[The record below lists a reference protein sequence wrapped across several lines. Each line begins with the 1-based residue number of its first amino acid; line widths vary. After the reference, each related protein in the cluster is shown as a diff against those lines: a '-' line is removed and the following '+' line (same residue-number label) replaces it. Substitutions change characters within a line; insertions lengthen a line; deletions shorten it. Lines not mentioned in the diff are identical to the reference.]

1 VDKKASLFKKIVLSR
16 NEADKQTGIRSIKCN
31 KFVMKYVCSIPPW
44 KYSYQCV
51 KFAHSLSL
59 TVFRSRI
66 IEIRFYEKNMYNFV
80 GYECFRCGKNKH
92 ESQRSVLF
100 LKNNKSVSEKH
111 EGDLTRKLHT
121 NQPCYTFA

>member
-1 VDKKASLFKKIVLSR
+1 VKVSR
-16 NEADKQTGIRSIKCN
+16 
-31 KFVMKYVCSIPPW
+31 
-44 KYSYQCV
+44 
-51 KFAHSLSL
+51 SL
-59 TVFRSRI
+59 TLFRSRI

-80 GYECFRCGKNKH
+80 GYERYRCGENKY

-100 LKNNKSVSEKH
+100 SDNNKSVSEKH